1 MERETGEGYEKTYR
15 DGNRMVHE
23 EWDRSRATGEF
34 SVVVGERF
42 IVRLRGEQ
50 LTMAQLKLAIGSL
63 DLAGLEALKNE
74 GATPG

>member
-1 MERETGEGYEKTYR
+1 
-15 DGNRMVHE
+15 
-23 EWDRSRATGEF
+23 
-34 SVVVGERF
+34 
-42 IVRLRGEQ
+42 